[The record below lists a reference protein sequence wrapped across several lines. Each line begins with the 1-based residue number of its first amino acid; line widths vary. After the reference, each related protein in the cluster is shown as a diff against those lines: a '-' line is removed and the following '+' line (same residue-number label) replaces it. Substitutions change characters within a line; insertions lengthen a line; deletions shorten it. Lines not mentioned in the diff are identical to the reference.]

1 MNRDLKKIVHH
12 FTSYKFLLANKM
24 ISMQNNQLYQVVSK
38 AIMHGVRRTLHTV
51 LVVVYVCIILAYV
64 LVFNFFFPMYCDR

>member
-1 MNRDLKKIVHH
+1 
-12 FTSYKFLLANKM
+12 
-24 ISMQNNQLYQVVSK
+24 MQNNQLYQVVSK

-64 LVFNFFFPMYCDR
+64 LVLKIFFPMYCDR